1 MAAKKGLRKGQVSSK
16 KTSAKSRPSK
26 PAKLAP
32 KRQALVDQIASK
44 DRELEELRQKLK
56 QAEERAE
63 KAEIKEKVKNTTSV
77 TKALEAK
84 AQKDLE
90 RLESRANEE
99 RKLVEREE
107 KRLAQEKAVRS
118 VLKGKKKKKKAAIYR
133 PEDKR
138 PERPEIKE
146 KLPPRKVRRKPRIKV
161 VGESIAERLQRAD
174 EMIELLK
181 DQKKKL
187 REDLRKLERLPGIS
201 DEKKALA
208 DEAADKIR
216 GFLDNVKEELKLDN
230 LESNFRVVANRD
242 ATVDAELRIPIVM
255 GTSVDRIRDILILLE
270 ETIGNGIPE
279 TQWLSVGFTADP
291 KVNEEGV
298 LRSAREYIAHEGEV
312 RFNTAYQSA
321 EQQSI
326 VYGFLIGEKALTG
339 FVNAYGPKVTGILIR
354 IAWSQSGRLFRLNDL
369 DLRKP
374 RKSRKGLRK
383 P

>member
-1 MAAKKGLRKGQVSSK
+1 MAAKKGARKGQVSSK

-26 PAKLAP
+26 PGKLSP
-32 KRQALVDQIASK
+32 QRQALIDQLASK
-44 DRELEELRQKLK
+44 DRELEELKQKLK
-56 QAEERAE
+56 EAEQRAE
-63 KAEIKEKVKNTTSV
+63 KAEIKEKVQKTASA
-77 TKALEAK
+77 TKALQSK

-90 RLESRANEE
+90 RLESRANEQ

-107 KRLAQEKAVRS
+107 RRLAQEKAVLS
-118 VLKGKKKKKKAAIYR
+118 VVKGKKKKAAIYR

-138 PERPEIKE
+138 PERPEIKQ

-187 REDLRKLERLPGIS
+187 REDLRKIERLPGIS
-201 DEKKALA
+201 DEKKALSDA
-208 DEAADKIR
+208 AADKIR
-216 GFLDNVKEELKLDN
+216 DFLDNVKEELKLNSLD
-230 LESNFRVVANRD
+230 SNFRVVANRD
-242 ATVDAELRIPIVM
+242 ATVDAELRVPIVM
-255 GTSVDRIRDILILLE
+255 GTSADRIRDILILLE

-279 TQWLSVGFTADP
+279 TQWISVGFTADP

-326 VYGFLIGEKALTG
+326 VYGFLIGEKAMTG
-339 FVNAYGPKVTGILIR
+339 FTNAYGPKVTGILIR

-374 RKSRKGLRK
+374 RKSKKGLRK